1 MGNHDAVLLDRVDV
15 ILSTSP
21 YLSRRKV
28 RLETESGRVTLR
40 GEVDS
45 FFQKQMAQEA
55 IRRLDGVREIQNELE
70 VVQFS

>member
-1 MGNHDAVLLDRVDV
+1 MGNHDALLLDRVDT

-21 YLSRRKV
+21 YLSRRKL
-28 RLETESGRVTLR
+28 RLETQEGRVTLR

-70 VVQFS
+70 VVAF

>member
-45 FFQKQMAQEA
+45 YFQKQMAQEA

-70 VVQFS
+70 VVQF